1 MGHIKSATVEDFNIS
16 NIFFIFPTVRESEF
30 VVHLFRKNSRKNNEC
45 VKVGVGGKIYSIVI
59 YQRGR
64 CRTNT
69 TVPEVLFYYFK
80 R

>member
-1 MGHIKSATVEDFNIS
+1 MGHIKAATVEDFNIS

-30 VVHLFRKNSRKNNEC
+30 VVYLFRKNSRKNNEC

-69 TVPEVLFYYFK
+69 TVPEVLFYYLNP
-80 R
+80 